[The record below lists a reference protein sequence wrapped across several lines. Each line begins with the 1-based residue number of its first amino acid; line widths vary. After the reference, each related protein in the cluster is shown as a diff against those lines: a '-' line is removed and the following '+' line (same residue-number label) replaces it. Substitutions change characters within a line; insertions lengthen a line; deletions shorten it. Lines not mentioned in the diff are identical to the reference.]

1 MTCNFLNL
9 HFCGGFGAH
18 TSLTLRKKTSFWG
31 TSQPEFQGIPEKSTN
46 FTPPTHFHNQGSK
59 STTGT
64 ALAWSFGPTS
74 VRLNVPLNAGH
85 AAGRA
90 GNGWKINPF
99 SNRWFFTWIFMV
111 LEPIFVRLV
120 FFGGVQP
127 GKSNN
132 THYTVK
138 KQLRSNQD
146 VVKITGG
153 GSLLIKGTSL
163 QHVGTTIREKSECH
177 QFTHITTHIPE
188 NARLELEGHGGLLQ
202 MFLLFF
208 GFQKCD
214 FQDPC
219 HSYNSKQKPNYSIS
233 SYTSVGPLPMC
244 NECKFHKRL
253 YIFDNLN

>member
-46 FTPPTHFHNQGSK
+46 FTPLQLPQPRLKVHHWNCLGLVEPT
-59 STTGT
+59 
-64 ALAWSFGPTS
+64 TS
-74 VRLNVPLNAGH
+74 VRLNDPLNAGH
-85 AAGRA
+85 AAAAARRQTAMA
-90 GNGWKINPF
+90 GKINPF
-99 SNRWFFTWIFMV
+99 SNRWFFTWFFMV

-153 GSLLIKGTSL
+153 GP
-163 QHVGTTIREKSECH
+163 
-177 QFTHITTHIPE
+177 FW
-188 NARLELEGHGGLLQ
+188 
-202 MFLLFF
+202 
-208 GFQKCD
+208 
-214 FQDPC
+214 
-219 HSYNSKQKPNYSIS
+219 
-233 SYTSVGPLPMC
+233 
-244 NECKFHKRL
+244 
-253 YIFDNLN
+253 